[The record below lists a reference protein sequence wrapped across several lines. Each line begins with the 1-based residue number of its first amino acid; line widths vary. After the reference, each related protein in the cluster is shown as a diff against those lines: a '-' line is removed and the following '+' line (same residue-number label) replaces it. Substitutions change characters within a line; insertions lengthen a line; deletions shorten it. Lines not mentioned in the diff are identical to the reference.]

1 MYCPKC
7 SNPAGEG
14 QRYCR
19 QCGTNLGVIVDAME
33 GRRGP
38 VDFERV
44 KSDLK
49 DLGTSMRSGL
59 EQVHQEFK
67 KKQHEHRKRSQ
78 EGHPSWVSDIAQTA
92 ATAANDVTT
101 ACFSTPATKAP
112 SKPKRSREGRR
123 HHLQKGI
130 LSIFTGGASAG
141 AYYFLL
147 KTAVESGLLA
157 NLEQLILQRNP
168 NLTGIVPVVQILW
181 VLCLIPVATGIG
193 HLINGMFFAPSEK
206 ELRATEAANEVQ
218 REAFSNALNQPPPFT
233 STTTRT
239 TNEIS
244 PEFGTGYSV
253 TEDAT
258 LPLDQ
263 PRRERQAS

>member
-7 SNPAGEG
+7 ASPASEG
-14 QRYCR
+14 QRFCR
-19 QCGTNLGVIVDAME
+19 QCGTNLGAIVDAME

-49 DLGTSMRSGL
+49 DLGTSMRAGL

-67 KKQHEHRKRSQ
+67 KKQHEHRKRYQ
-78 EGHPSWVSDIAQTA
+78 EEHPNWVSDIAQTA
-92 ATAANDVTT
+92 STAAKDVTT
-101 ACFSTPATKAP
+101 ACFSTPSTKLP
-112 SKPKRSREGRR
+112 SKPKRSRESRR
-123 HHLQKGI
+123 YHLQKGI
-130 LSIFTGGASAG
+130 LSIFSGGASAG

-157 NLEQLILQRNP
+157 NLEQLLLQRYP
-168 NLTGIVPVVQILW
+168 NLTGLVPVIQILW
-181 VLCLIPVATGIG
+181 VFCLIPVATGLG
-193 HLINGMFFAPSEK
+193 HLINGLFFAPSEK
-206 ELRATEAANEVQ
+206 ELIAAEAALEAQ
-218 REAFSNALNQPPPFT
+218 REALPTAINQPPSFNP
-233 STTTRT
+233 STTRAP
-239 TNEIS
+239 NEVK
-244 PEFGTGYSV
+244 PEFGYSV
-253 TEDAT
+253 TEDPT

>member
-7 SNPAGEG
+7 SSPAVES

-19 QCGTNLGVIVDAME
+19 QCGTNLGAIVDAME

-67 KKQHEHRKRSQ
+67 KKQHEHRKRHH
-78 EGHPSWVSDIAQTA
+78 EGHPNWVSDLAQTA
-92 ATAANDVTT
+92 STAASDVTT
-101 ACFSTPATKAP
+101 AIFSTSPTKPP
-112 SKPKRSREGRR
+112 SKPKRARESRRY
-123 HHLQKGI
+123 HLQKGI

-141 AYYFLL
+141 VYYWLL

-157 NLEQLILQRNP
+157 NLEQLVLQRNP
-168 NLTGIVPVVQILW
+168 NLTGLVPVVQILW
-181 VLCLIPVATGIG
+181 VFCLIPVATGIG
-193 HLINGMFFAPSEK
+193 HLINGLFFAPSEQ
-206 ELRATEAANEVQ
+206 ELRAAEAASETP
-218 REAFSNALNQPPPFT
+218 REAFPNTIHQPPLATP
-233 STTTRT
+233 SNTRT
-239 TNEIS
+239 TNEIN
-244 PEFGTGYSV
+244 PEFGMGYSV
-253 TEDAT
+253 TEDPT

>member
-19 QCGTNLGVIVDAME
+19 QCGTNLGVIVDAMD
-33 GRRGP
+33 GRRSP

-49 DLGTSMRSGL
+49 VLGTSMRSGL

-67 KKQHEHRKRSQ
+67 KKQHEHRKRS
-78 EGHPSWVSDIAQTA
+78 GHPNWVSDIAQTA
-92 ATAANDVTT
+92 ATAAKDVTT

-112 SKPKRSREGRR
+112 SKPKRSREARR
-123 HHLQKGI
+123 YHLQKGI

-157 NLEQLILQRNP
+157 NLEQLMLQRNP
-168 NLTGIVPVVQILW
+168 NLTGLVPVVQMLW

-193 HLINGMFFAPSEK
+193 HLINGMFFAQ
-206 ELRATEAANEVQ
+206 LRAAEAANEVQ

-233 STTTRT
+233 TTTTHT
-239 TNEIS
+239 TNEIN
-244 PEFGTGYSV
+244 PEFSTGYSV

-263 PRRERQAS
+263 SRRERQAS

>member
-1 MYCPKC
+1 MFCPKC
-7 SNPAGEG
+7 ANPASEG

-19 QCGTNLGVIVDAME
+19 QCGTNLGAIVDAME

-49 DLGTSMRSGL
+49 DLGTSMRAGL

-67 KKQHEHRKRSQ
+67 KKQNEHRKRYR
-78 EGHPSWVSDIAQTA
+78 EEYPNWMSDIAQSASTV
-92 ATAANDVTT
+92 ANDVTT
-101 ACFSTPATKAP
+101 ACFSSSSKA
-112 SKPKRSREGRR
+112 KPKRSRESRR
-123 HHLQKGI
+123 YHLQKGI

-141 AYYFLL
+141 AYYFILN
-147 KTAVESGLLA
+147 TAFQSGLLA

-168 NLTGIVPVVQILW
+168 NLTGLVPVVQMMW

-193 HLINGMFFAPSEK
+193 HLINGMFFAPSEQ
-206 ELRATEAANEVQ
+206 ELQAAEARSDTFPKSVNQ
-218 REAFSNALNQPPPFT
+218 TPAFINPPP
-233 STTTRT
+233 RT
-239 TNEIS
+239 TNEIN
-244 PEFGTGYSV
+244 PDFRTDYSV
-253 TEDAT
+253 TEEPT